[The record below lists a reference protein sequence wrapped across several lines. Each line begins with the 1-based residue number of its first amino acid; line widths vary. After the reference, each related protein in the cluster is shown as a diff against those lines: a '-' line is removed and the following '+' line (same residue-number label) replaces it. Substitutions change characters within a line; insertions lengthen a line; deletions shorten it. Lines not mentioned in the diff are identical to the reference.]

1 MEKHRLALEL
11 RQRQSCS
18 GILAQHIIDALSD
31 DELIE
36 SYITCT
42 DCGEKLVPL
51 QVLESAI
58 RLINSVDEFFEVC
71 ENFARARNFMIVEAM
86 RKKNSRAIKVRR
98 RR

>member
-18 GILAQHIIDALSD
+18 GILAQHVIDALSD

-58 RLINSVDEFFEVC
+58 RLISSVDEFFEVC
-71 ENFARARNFMIVEAM
+71 ENFARARNFMIIEAM
-86 RKKNSRAIKVRR
+86 RKNNSRKIKMRR